1 MNLSQLRVVFGTEMR
16 DLIGMGECTCTSV
29 DEVV

>member
-1 MNLSQLRVVFGTEMR
+1 MTLSQLRVVVDTEMR
-16 DLIGMGECTCTSV
+16 DLIGMGECTCMSV